1 LTVRRLA
8 AIPGFSIDRVAA
20 AAGDDPE
27 VLRLENLDTDVAPP
41 AAAVRRTAEVAGADD
56 ANSWLPF
63 TGKASLRRAVAAHVQ
78 RRSGVAYDPDAEITI
93 TGGEGDAMLDALLCT
108 TDPGDGVIVTDPTYA
123 GIVNRVRLAGAVP
136 QLVPFRV
143 SGGEWRL
150 DLEALAATVDGTTRA
165 VFLPNPA
172 MPTGALLDSG
182 EWAAVADLCRERD
195 LWLVYVS
202 WMEAILFDGRTLLH
216 PAALPGMRDRVVTV
230 GTVSMEQRMIGWR
243 IGWVVAPEAIAA
255 DVMRVHIYNGLVA
268 GGIAQEAAVVALA
281 EPGEDFAGCVAEWE
295 RRRDAVL
302 DQLAGYP
309 VVRPAGGWSL
319 LLETP
324 PLGVDPAELSRRLLA
339 ERVAATP
346 MTGWGGDVAAR
357 YLRLVYSNE
366 PVARLALLRPRLE
379 AALSGRRPER

>member
-1 LTVRRLA
+1 MGVRRLA
-8 AIPGFSIDRVAA
+8 EIPGFSIDRVAA
-20 AAGDDPE
+20 AAGDDPD

-41 AAAVRRTAEVAGADD
+41 AAAVRRTAEVAGDD
-56 ANSWLPF
+56 EANSWLPF
-63 TGKASLRRAVAAHVQ
+63 TGKASLRRAVAAHVR
-78 RRSGVAYDPDAEITI
+78 RRSGVAYDPDTEVTI
-93 TGGEGDAMLDALLCT
+93 TGGEGDAMLDALLST

-136 QLVPFRV
+136 RLVPLRV

-150 DLEALAATVDGTTRA
+150 DPGALAAAVDGTTRA

-172 MPTGALLDSG
+172 MPTGALLDAD
-182 EWAAVADLCRERD
+182 EWAAVAGLCRERD
-195 LWLVYVS
+195 LWLIYVS

-243 IGWVVAPEAIAA
+243 IGWVVAPEQLAA

-281 EPGEDFAGCVAEWE
+281 EPVEDFARCVAEWE

-319 LLETP
+319 LLETAV
-324 PLGVDPAELSRRLLA
+324 LGLGPAELSQRLLA
-339 ERVAATP
+339 QKVAATP
-346 MTGWGGDVAAR
+346 MTGWGGDIAAR
-357 YLRLVYSNE
+357 YIRFVYSNE
-366 PVARLALLRPRLE
+366 PVARLALLRHRLE
-379 AALSGRRPER
+379 AALNGRRAR

>member
-1 LTVRRLA
+1 
-8 AIPGFSIDRVAA
+8 
-20 AAGDDPE
+20 
-27 VLRLENLDTDVAPP
+27 
-41 AAAVRRTAEVAGADD
+41 
-56 ANSWLPF
+56 
-63 TGKASLRRAVAAHVQ
+63 
-78 RRSGVAYDPDAEITI
+78 
-93 TGGEGDAMLDALLCT
+93 
-108 TDPGDGVIVTDPTYA
+108 
-123 GIVNRVRLAGAVP
+123 
-136 QLVPFRV
+136 
-143 SGGEWRL
+143 
-150 DLEALAATVDGTTRA
+150 
-165 VFLPNPA
+165 
-172 MPTGALLDSG
+172 
-182 EWAAVADLCRERD
+182 
-195 LWLVYVS
+195 
-202 WMEAILFDGRTLLH
+202 
-216 PAALPGMRDRVVTV
+216 
-230 GTVSMEQRMIGWR
+230 MIGWR

-281 EPGEDFAGCVAEWE
+281 EPAESFAGCVAEWE

>member
-1 LTVRRLA
+1 MTVRRLA

-281 EPGEDFAGCVAEWE
+281 EPAESFAGCVAEWE